1 MGEQILRQRGP
12 LDKGVATG
20 AREELGQPGWQPQE
34 LSAGAPATAIAAA
47 VFPAIEAQPAV
58 PKKVAGPAVR
68 KAPAPTAKK
77 EEAKPKQGGPVP
89 RIAAIQAT
97 LHRGHCECNK
107 SSNTL
112 SELARGMADFAQ
124 SVKSKDEPQKL
135 FVDTKGI
142 GKPERFSN
150 GLRKWGQLPISCKHF
165 WEGF

>member
-1 MGEQILRQRGP
+1 MSQPEGRESSRGASKRQTDDNNACGDAAKRRNCRGVGVELPPEERCHPRGVGEQILRQRGP

-77 EEAKPKQGGPVP
+77 EEAKPKQGGPS
-89 RIAAIQAT
+89 
-97 LHRGHCECNK
+97 HG
-107 SSNTL
+107 
-112 SELARGMADFAQ
+112 
-124 SVKSKDEPQKL
+124 
-135 FVDTKGI
+135 
-142 GKPERFSN
+142 
-150 GLRKWGQLPISCKHF
+150 
-165 WEGF
+165 